1 MPNKRNIAQLKELK
15 DVFSK
20 ATSIYFTEYQGLNVG
35 EITKLRGECYKS
47 NIDFKVAKNTLLK
60 MVINEGKYPEIDHV
74 LKGNTAIAV
83 SYDEPVSP
91 AKVLKRFI
99 TDHELPKIKGI
110 LIDRE
115 YFGPEVFDK
124 LSKME
129 SKDVLLGQLISLLK
143 TPLQNLVSTLNA
155 PIQSIVGVLTNIKNK
170 S

>member
-1 MPNKRNIAQLKELK
+1 MPNKRNIAQLKDLK

-20 ATSIYFTEYQGLNVG
+20 ATSVYFTEYQGLSVG
-35 EITKLRGECYKS
+35 EITKLRAEFFKS

-60 MVINEGKYPEIDHV
+60 MVIDDGKYPDINHV

-91 AKVLKRFI
+91 AKVLKRFLN
-99 TDHELPKIKGI
+99 DHELPKVKGI
-110 LIDRE
+110 LIDQE

-129 SKDVLLGQLISLLK
+129 SKDALLGQFISLLK
-143 TPLQNLVSTLNA
+143 TPLQNLASTLNA
-155 PIQSIVGVLTNIKNK
+155 PIQNMVGVLTNIKNN